1 MQAVQETNG
10 RKIKVA
16 TDIEDLIFDYFCIIS
31 VQYELSNKKLEDDED
46 YMRQRRIQQEEIR
59 AEFLQ
64 TNEKKELDMQTAT
77 QLAKRINEF
86 TTKTLYS
93 QQSQAVD
100 EEQL

>member
-86 TTKTLYS
+86 TTKILYS